1 MNKNL
6 VKWVLIFGGGLLGFT
21 LFKPKKQALA
31 AANKSTTDTTAKA
44 FDDNESGVTPTKE
57 NAEIVIK
64 AYSAA
69 MQNNE
74 PNSTLAELN
83 KECMKEYGMRC
94 YMDKDGKFV
103 ACDSS
108 GSIILKK

>member
-1 MNKNL
+1 MPFKSVNFQAL
-6 VKWVLIFGGGLLGFT
+6 SLT

-83 KECMKEYGMRC
+83 TECMKEYGMRC

-108 GSIILKK
+108 GSVILKK

>member
-6 VKWVLIFGGGLLGFT
+6 VKWVLIFGGGLLGFN
-21 LFKPKKQALA
+21 LFKPKKATLV
-31 AANKSTTDTTAKA
+31 AANTNSTDTTSKT
-44 FDDNESGVTPTKE
+44 FDDSESGIVPTKE

-74 PNSTLAELN
+74 PSSTLVELN
-83 KECMKEYGMRC
+83 KECMKDYGMRC

-108 GSIILKK
+108 GSVILKK